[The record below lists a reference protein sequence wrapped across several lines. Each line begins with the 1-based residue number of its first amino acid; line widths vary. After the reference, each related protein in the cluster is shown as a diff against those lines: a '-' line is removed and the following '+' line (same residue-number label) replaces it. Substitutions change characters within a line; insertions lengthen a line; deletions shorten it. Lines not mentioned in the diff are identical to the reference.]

1 MFGFLKNEMLEVL
14 EWKETSND
22 VVLWKFPDKDS
33 NIKYGAQLTV
43 RESQM
48 ALFLNEGQLAD
59 VYFPGRH
66 KLVTENMP
74 ILTTLKS
81 WKHGFNSPFK
91 CDVYFVSGRQF
102 TNMKWGTPNP
112 IFIKD
117 PEAGRIQVRA
127 FGVYFIRI
135 KDPKL
140 FYREYAGTK
149 EIMYVSELED
159 TLRGLIAPKF
169 AEALA
174 QSGVSAFD
182 IYANYSTLGDTIAPI
197 LQKDLDLFGLELTK
211 FQITSVSL
219 PPEVE
224 EHLNELSKLNLTSEQ
239 NMQKMERFANMDA
252 KKEAAKHGMDPN
264 QYQGNQQQMMMQQMM
279 MQQMMQNMMG
289 GQGGMMNNNM
299 NNQQQQGQG
308 GGGEKLSREEVM
320 KNLKELGELKQMGI
334 LTEEEFNAK
343 KAELLAQL

>member
-1 MFGFLKNEMLEVL
+1 MFGFIKNELLEVI
-14 EWKETSND
+14 EWKEDSND
-22 VVLWKFPDKDS
+22 VVLWKFPDKES

-48 ALFLNEGQLAD
+48 ALFLNEGQMAD
-59 VYFPGRH
+59 VYFAGRH
-66 KLVTENMP
+66 QLVTEKMP
-74 ILTTLKS
+74 IMTTLKS
-81 WKHGFNSPFK
+81 WKYGFNSPFK
-91 CDVYFVSGRQF
+91 CDVYFVSSRQF

-117 PEAGRIQVRA
+117 PEAGRIQIRA

-149 EIMYVSELED
+149 DIMYITELED

-182 IYANYSTLGDTIAPI
+182 IYANYSALGDKIAPL
-197 LQKDLDLFGLELTK
+197 LQKDLDPFGIELTK
-211 FQITSVSL
+211 FQISSVSF

-224 EHLNELSKLNLTSEQ
+224 AHLNELSKLNMTSDQ
-239 NMQKMERFANMDA
+239 NMNKMDKFAQMEA
-252 KKEAAKHGMDPN
+252 MKESAKHGMNPQTFQN
-264 QYQGNQQQMMMQQMM
+264 NQQQGFMQQMM
-279 MQQMMQNMMG
+279 MNQMMQNMMN
-289 GQGGMMNNNM
+289 GQGG
-299 NNQQQQGQG
+299 NQGNQG
-308 GGGEKLSREEVM
+308 GNQTPVVNTPKPTADEIIASLEKLG
-320 KNLKELGELKQMGI
+320 KLKEMGV
-334 LTEEEFNAK
+334 LTQEEFDKK

>member
-1 MFGFLKNEMLEVL
+1 MFGFIKNELIEVI
-14 EWKETSND
+14 EWKEDSND
-22 VVLWKFPDKDS
+22 VVLWRFPDKES

-74 ILTTLKS
+74 IMTTLKS
-81 WKHGFNSPFK
+81 WKHGFESPFK

-112 IFIKD
+112 IYIKD

-149 EIMYVSELED
+149 DTMYISELED

-182 IYANYSTLGDTIAPI
+182 IYANYSSLGDKITPL
-197 LQKDLDLFGLELTK
+197 LQKDLDPFGIELTK

-224 EHLNELSKLNLTSEQ
+224 AHLNELSKINLTNDQ
-239 NMQKMERFANMDA
+239 QIGKMDKFAQMRA
-252 KKEAAKHGMDPN
+252 MEEAAKHGN
-264 QYQGNQQQMMMQQMM
+264 QPQNFQNNNQQMLMQQMM
-279 MQQMMQNMMG
+279 MQQMMQNMMN
-289 GQGGMMNNNM
+289 GQGTNQ
-299 NNQQQQGQG
+299 NNQGGNQG
-308 GGGEKLSREEVM
+308 GNTPKPTADEIMASLEKLG
-320 KNLKELGELKQMGI
+320 KLKEAGI
-334 LTEEEFNAK
+334 LTQEEFDKK

>member
-1 MFGFLKNEMLEVL
+1 MFGFIRNELIEVI
-14 EWKETSND
+14 EWKEESND
-22 VVLWKFPDKDS
+22 IVLWKFPSKNS

-48 ALFLNEGQLAD
+48 GLFLNEGQLAD

-66 KLVTENMP
+66 MLTTENMP

-81 WKHGFNSPFK
+81 WKYGFNSPFK
-91 CDVYFVSGRQF
+91 CDVYFVSGKQF

-117 PEAGRIQVRA
+117 PEAGRIQIRA

-149 EIMYVSELED
+149 DVLYISELED
-159 TLRGLIAPKF
+159 TLRALIAPKF

-182 IYANYSTLGDTIAPI
+182 IYANYSSLGDKIGPM
-197 LQKDLDLFGLELTK
+197 LQKDLDPFGIELTK
-211 FQITSVSL
+211 FQISSVSL

-224 EHLNELSKLNLTSEQ
+224 EHLNELSKVNLTGQ
-239 NMQKMERFANMDA
+239 DQLNKMDRFAQMEA
-252 KKEAAKHGMDPN
+252 MKESAKHGLNPQTFQNNM
-264 QYQGNQQQMMMQQMM
+264 QQNMMQQMM
-279 MQQMMQNMMG
+279 MNQMMQQMMNNPMG
-289 GQGGMMNNNM
+289 G
-299 NNQQQQGQG
+299 NNQMNQMNQNNQANNQGV
-308 GGGEKLSREEVM
+308 GEDDIMAKLA
-320 KNLKELGELKQMGI
+320 KLNKLKEAGLITQ
-334 LTEEEFNAK
+334 EEFDKK

>member
-1 MFGFLKNEMLEVL
+1 MFGFLKNEILEVI
-14 EWKETSND
+14 EWKEDSND
-22 VVLWKFPDKDS
+22 VVLYKFPDKDS

-48 ALFLNEGQLAD
+48 ALFLNEGQMAD

-74 ILTTLKS
+74 ILTTIKS

-91 CDVYFVSGRQF
+91 CDVYFVSSRQF

-117 PEAGRIQVRA
+117 PEAGRIQIRA

-140 FYREYAGTK
+140 FFREYAGTK
-149 EIMYVSELED
+149 DTMYISELED
-159 TLRGLIAPKF
+159 TLRGLVAPKF
-169 AEALA
+169 AEALS

-182 IYANYSTLGDTIAPI
+182 IYANYSTLGDTITPL
-197 LQKDLDLFGLELTK
+197 LQKDFDPFGIELTK

-224 EHLNELSKLNLTSEQ
+224 AHLNELSKLNLTNET
-239 NMQKMERFANMDA
+239 NMNKMQQMANIRA
-252 KKEAAKHGMDPN
+252 TEESAKHGINP
-264 QYQGNQQQMMMQQMM
+264 QVYQNNQQQQMMQQMM
-279 MQQMMQNMMG
+279 MQQMMQGMMG
-289 GQGGMMNNNM
+289 NQGGMNQ
-299 NNQQQQGQG
+299 NNQQQG
-308 GGGEKLSREEVM
+308 GGGKMNRDEVM
-320 KNLKELGELKQMGI
+320 KALKDLGELKEMGV
-334 LTEEEFNAK
+334 LTQEEFDKK

>member
-14 EWKETSND
+14 EWKEDSND
-22 VVLWKFPDKDS
+22 VVLYKFPDKDS

-117 PEAGRIQVRA
+117 EEAGRVQVRA

-140 FYREYAGTK
+140 FFREYAGTK
-149 EIMYVSELED
+149 DIMYISELED
-159 TLRGLIAPKF
+159 TLRNLVAPKF
-169 AEALA
+169 AEALV
-174 QSGVSAFD
+174 QSGVSVFD
-182 IYANYSTLGDTIAPI
+182 IYANYSTLGDTITPL
-197 LQKDLDLFGLELTK
+197 LQKDFDPFGIELTK

-219 PPEVE
+219 PPDVE
-224 EHLNELSKLNLTSEQ
+224 AHLNEMSKLGFTNEK
-239 NMQKMERFANMDA
+239 NMGKMQKMAEMRALE
-252 KKEAAKHGMDPN
+252 EAAKHGTNPQMMQN
-264 QYQGNQQQMMMQQMM
+264 NQQQQMMQQMM

-289 GQGGMMNNNM
+289 NQGGMMNQNM
-299 NNQQQQGQG
+299 NNQNQQNTG
-308 GGGEKLSREEVM
+308 GGDKMSRDEIM
-320 KNLKELGELKQMGI
+320 KSLKELGELKEMGI
-334 LTEEEFNAK
+334 LTQEEFDAK